1 MIASVK
7 DSPLYPIAN
16 PRSITIFGASNN
28 ATTMGTGLL
37 GSLLDLGFEGEIYPI
52 HPKEDRVLNLK
63 AYRNVLDLPT
73 KPDLALICLP
83 TRLVPETMD
92 ACGRKGIKHAI
103 VISGGFREVGGEGVA
118 LEKELVAAANNYG
131 IRFLGPNCIG
141 VTTPRHKYNTTFMTY
156 EGAAGFIGMASQS
169 GSFVT
174 QMFNYLSRHA
184 LGFSTAFS
192 VGNEADIDIVDCMEY
207 LGACPDTTVIGLYI
221 EGIRRGRAFVETAR
235 AIVPKKPIVALYIGG
250 SETGRRAGL
259 SHTGALAGPDRLYD
273 GIFRQSGII
282 RAQSIIELFDMCW
295 MLGSSH
301 RTAGR
306 RVVIQTHSG
315 GPGAEAAD
323 ACGRAGLELPPLSPE
338 TIKKLSTLLPH
349 TGSISNPVDFT
360 FSRNL
365 MDYFSTIPEVLL
377 EEKNADVLLYYFS
390 MPNRTLERMLKYM
403 GVPSD
408 QIAEL
413 APELFDAQC
422 DAIIGLLEKR
432 QKPFA
437 GYTYQDIY
445 DKLVRRLVE
454 RGIPIYQG
462 PQRAVRAIEASFQYT
477 RLREK
482 ILAADSQA

>member
-1 MIASVK
+1 MIASIK

-16 PRSITIFGASNN
+16 PRSITIFGASNKV
-28 ATTMGTGLL
+28 TTMGTGLL

-52 HPKEDRVLNLK
+52 HLKEDRVLNLQ
-63 AYRNVLDLPT
+63 AYRSVLDLPT
-73 KPDLALICLP
+73 VPDLALICLP

-103 VISGGFREVGGEGVA
+103 VISGGFREVGGDGVA
-118 LEKELVAAANNYG
+118 LEKELVAVANNYG

-141 VTTPRHKYNTTFMTY
+141 VTTPRRKLNTTFMTY
-156 EGAAGFIGMASQS
+156 EGTPGFIGMASQS

-192 VGNEADIDIVDCMEY
+192 VGNEANIDIVDCMEY
-207 LGACPDTTVIGLYI
+207 LSACPDTRVIGLYI

-235 AIVPKKPIVALYIGG
+235 SIVPKKPIVALYVGG

-295 MLGSSH
+295 MLGSPH
-301 RTAGR
+301 RAAGR

-323 ACGRAGLELPPLSPE
+323 ACGRAGLELPPISPE
-338 TIKKLSTLLPH
+338 TIEKLSTLLPH
-349 TGSISNPVDFT
+349 TGSIGNPVDFT
-360 FSRNL
+360 FGKNL
-365 MDYFSTIPEVLL
+365 MDYFSAIPEVLL

-390 MPNRTLERMLKYM
+390 MPNRTLERMLRHM
-403 GVPSD
+403 GMPPD
-408 QIAEL
+408 QIAER
-413 APELFDAQC
+413 APELLDAQC
-422 DAIIGLLEKR
+422 EAIISLVEAGR
-432 QKPFA
+432 KPFV
-437 GYTYQDIY
+437 GYTYQSIY

-462 PQRAVRAIEASFQYT
+462 PARAVRAIAAAFQYT

-482 ILAADSQA
+482 ILAADAQA